1 MVHGQWNGCAHHLRR
16 SVNACSGVSAGFA
29 GAETAFRPRSV
40 SGRRILLALAITRT
54 RRAHERRIR
63 WRIVNR
69 VADYRDPGWRR
80 LRLHS
85 DKRDL
90 DYGWANL
97 PRDWFM
103 LARGVAGDFSR
114 TLGVQCRIGGLD
126 QGVQEGR

>member
-16 SVNACSGVSAGFA
+16 SIEARSGLSAGFA
-29 GAETAFRPRSV
+29 GAKAPLRAGSL
-40 SGRRILLALAITRT
+40 SGRCILLALAITRT
-54 RRAHERRIR
+54 RRAYERRIR
-63 WRIVNR
+63 WRIANR

-97 PRDWFM
+97 PRDRSV
-103 LARGVAGDFSR
+103 LSRCATGNFS
-114 TLGVQCRIGGLD
+114 
-126 QGVQEGR
+126 